1 MAAARLRASPGR
13 WSVLLC
19 RFAPVSLAVA
29 LLASGPAIGADTP
42 ASAASGPPAAA
53 APGLEIT
60 DLAPGKGAPVAA
72 GAWVRVNYTGW
83 LHDPKAADG
92 KGRQFDSSID
102 REPFVFQLGRLRV
115 IRGWDLGVA
124 GMRAGGKRRL
134 VIPSEL
140 AYGARGARGGG
151 ADIPPHAT
159 LLFEVELIDFLPAL

>member
-1 MAAARLRASPGR
+1 MAAARLRAPPGGS
-13 WSVLLC
+13 SVLLC
-19 RFAPVSLAVA
+19 RFAPLSLAVV
-29 LLASGPAIGADTP
+29 LLAAGPAIRADTP
-42 ASAASGPPAAA
+42 ASATSELPAAA
-53 APGLEIT
+53 APGLQVT
-60 DLAPGKGAPVAA
+60 DLAPGKGEPVTA

-83 LHDPKAADG
+83 LHDPKATDG
-92 KGRQFDSSID
+92 KGRQFDSSTD